1 MAAAAAVMEDEV
13 GVQWRGGAFD
23 GGVSIQWH
31 LTTTSMD

>member
-1 MAAAAAVMEDEV
+1 MEDEV

-31 LTTTSMD
+31 LTTASMD